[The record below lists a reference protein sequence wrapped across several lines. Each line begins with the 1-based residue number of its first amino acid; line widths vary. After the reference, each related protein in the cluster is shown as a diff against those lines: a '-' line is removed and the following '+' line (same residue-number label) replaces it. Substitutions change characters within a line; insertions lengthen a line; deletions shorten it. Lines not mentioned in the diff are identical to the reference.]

1 MSKKYRVGI
10 IGFGH
15 MHINN
20 VSQMYDKHPQVEWVA
35 CADTVPAVPELREAP
50 YTRGWNLKKALK
62 DLGIPKA
69 YEDWREMLEK
79 EQFDIIICTSENAK
93 HPEIVEACAAAGVNV
108 CVEKPMAT
116 SLSGALQMVRA
127 VQAAGTEMVIN
138 WPVVWFGAFRKA
150 KELIDEGVIGRVLQ
164 VKHRAAHTGPLGPG
178 AAHTGVSEEAALL
191 TGPERAASW
200 WHQVATGGG
209 AMLDFCSYGPMLSR
223 WYIGEQ
229 AVEAIGMKANLNSHW
244 GEAEDNA
251 VMIVR
256 FPSAMGLFEGSFTTW
271 DHGVPTGPIIY
282 GTTGT
287 LVLERRKGE
296 QSVRLERGHGE
307 TMTYE
312 PDPLP
317 EGREEIAVDFIHHLE
332 TGEPVHETI
341 EMMFNLEVMA
351 ILDAGVRSACSGQ
364 LETVASTTW
373 RIG

>member
-20 VSQMYDKHPQVEWVA
+20 VSQIYGKHPQVEWVA

-69 YEDWREMLEK
+69 YKDWREMLEK

-138 WPVVWFGAFRKA
+138 WPVVWFGAFRKV

-191 TGPERAASW
+191 TGPERAAAW

-209 AMLDFCSYGPMLSR
+209 AMLDYCCYGAILSR

-229 AVEAIGMKANLNSHW
+229 AVEAIGMKTNLNSHW

-271 DHGVPTGPIIY
+271 NHGVPTGPIIY

-287 LVLERRKGE
+287 LIVE
-296 QSVRLERGHGE
+296 QSVRLERGRGE
-307 TMTYE
+307 TMIYE

-317 EGREEIAVDFIHHLE
+317 EGREDIAADFIHHLE

-341 EMMFNLEVMA
+341 EMMFNLEIMA
-351 ILDAGVRSACSGQ
+351 ILDAGVRSARSGQ
-364 LETVASTTW
+364 LETVASATW